1 MPVRLGLNYPAPL
14 PARPPMSTSSFYD
27 LAVKTAKA
35 AEVRSFLAELGE
47 LARERDRLLNQFIE
61 QIVASRTRREG
72 KPPKLTRAAKM
83 WIAECDADAKRAATG
98 QGERIAQL
106 SDDALLRLALSDWDT
121 AVIFHNP
128 ESYHDNDRAF
138 AVRIDRFNRKARRR
152 VKEFFRRQG
161 LPIPEPSSGGG
172 ISFTVAY
179 RPPIPGVGELGAD
192 CMAIEPALAALDK
205 LAEKVKV
212 PPLTRFV
219 NPDPDGLSGAKPEW
233 HDPTSGLTTVRA
245 LRKEL
250 ARSPRAVKN
259 GKAVAGDLKMLEDDL
274 IRAEQ
279 EGVRCHLVML
289 D

>member
-1 MPVRLGLNYPAPL
+1 
-14 PARPPMSTSSFYD
+14 MSTSFYGF
-27 LAVKTAKA
+27 AVKTAKA

-47 LARERDRLLNQFIE
+47 LARERDRLLNQFTE
-61 QIVASRTRREG
+61 QVVASRTRREG
-72 KPPKLTRAAKM
+72 KPPKLTRAAKV
-83 WIAECDADAKRAATG
+83 WIAECDADAKREAAG
-98 QGERIAQL
+98 QAERIAQL
-106 SDDALLRLALSDWDT
+106 SDDALLRLALSGWDT
-121 AVIFHNP
+121 AVMFHNP
-128 ESYHDNDRAF
+128 DSYHDDDRAF

-152 VKEFFRRQG
+152 VKEFFRRRG

-179 RPPIPGVGELGAD
+179 RSPIRGVGELGAD

-233 HDPTSGLTTVRA
+233 YDPKAGLTTVRA

-259 GKAVAGDLKMLEDDL
+259 GKAIAGDLKMLEDDL